1 MKQFLY
7 LDTDIVN
14 SIIAQSQKGL
24 IIQQTLENGSEQNK
38 ESTNREELT
47 GEGSASGGFWKF
59 VQASANLS
67 GAIEFSHSKGT
78 QSSTRDVVEKVL
90 HDSAFDLAYEII
102 EPYKINRNDQ
112 SADEEGRYVELNR
125 YFDFV
130 DFDYIER
137 LFSKDGLIDM
147 LKKNSSEQIEA
158 EAEKIRQGIN
168 RENFRKTGTSF
179 KQEVK
184 KAIDISNKQY
194 DDIIVLIK
202 ALRSFIPY
210 NRLLISTDGYLIP
223 LDDKYFRVDPSNLG
237 FKYGG
242 DITCVGMIT
251 NIIGESTDPN
261 DSKNIFATLQFT
273 ANEALRSILPTKETD
288 LCVIHPIAVYYGE

>member
-1 MKQFLY
+1 MPLFTGLPFNTFQKIGRLALWETVFILKLQF
-7 LDTDIVN
+7 
-14 SIIAQSQKGL
+14 A
-24 IIQQTLENGSEQNK
+24 E
-38 ESTNREELT
+38 
-47 GEGSASGGFWKF
+47 
-59 VQASANLS
+59 
-67 GAIEFSHSKGT
+67 T
-78 QSSTRDVVEKVL
+78 Q
-90 HDSAFDLAYEII
+90 
-102 EPYKINRNDQ
+102 
-112 SADEEGRYVELNR
+112 
-125 YFDFV
+125 
-130 DFDYIER
+130 
-137 LFSKDGLIDM
+137 
-147 LKKNSSEQIEA
+147 
-158 EAEKIRQGIN
+158 
-168 RENFRKTGTSF
+168 
-179 KQEVK
+179 
-184 KAIDISNKQY
+184 DISNKQY